1 MARSR
6 RGTPAPPSSATA
18 LTRGHLLIGALL
30 LLMLLPLLLRLIAP
44 PQTDTQQTSTS
55 STVPAHTG
63 MDTPDATPAPT
74 APPDDATQ
82 RQWQRDADARMPPM
96 GEYAADCFAQ
106 VRARNPTGRLLALS
120 ANRLAHNCA
129 AVVET
134 AAGSGRW
141 LFDYRTDGGAFRHY
155 GEVLWPEVWPQAP
168 AMPAEADLGA
178 SARVQADLDPAELD
192 AAHIAAVVEQIDV
205 AEDGAG
211 HQHAHWL
218 YEPIWLPAPFDR
230 TVVFATLM
238 QVADSNARNE
248 HTVYVLAGEEWLEG
262 ERRELALAMYPSTR
276 FELTE
281 SHNFKGPLFEST
293 ALAESTISLEGAPQE
308 LDHPLAT
315 LAEGCLAWVRDT
327 APGDRVLR
335 LALGEGQCWLTLA
348 QSDARERF
356 HVLRYTV
363 DGARSIDHGALVYSA
378 PPVNLLLDR
387 SRLSAAR
394 VREQL
399 GHALRGFQPPAE
411 IRRLAIAWVDGQ
423 MIWQFVGHRTEG
435 ATMLYLDSGGRTI
448 DRPLSFPVS
457 VFETRAGFPVT
468 GDPLP
473 APREN
478 PAS

>member
-6 RGTPAPPSSATA
+6 RATPAPPTSAAA
-18 LTRGHLLIGALL
+18 LTRGRLLIGGLL
-30 LLMLLPLLLRLIAP
+30 LLMLLPLLLQNIQP
-44 PQTDTQQTSTS
+44 PE
-55 STVPAHTG
+55 
-63 MDTPDATPAPT
+63 PDAAAVLPTAAVTSETAPATSRMDAPAPA

-96 GEYAADCFAQ
+96 AQYAADCFAQ
-106 VRARNPTGRLLALS
+106 VRVRNPVGRLLALS

-134 AAGSGRW
+134 ASGSGRW

-155 GEVLWPEVWPQAP
+155 GEVLWPDVWPQAP
-168 AMPAEADLGA
+168 ALPAEAESGA
-178 SARVQADLDPAELD
+178 AVRVIADLDPAELD
-192 AAHIAAVVEQIDV
+192 VARIAAVVEQIDI

-218 YEPIWLPAPFDR
+218 YEPIWLPEPIDR
-230 TVVFATLM
+230 TVVFVTLM

-262 ERRELALAMYPSTR
+262 ERRERALSMYPSTR
-276 FELTE
+276 FELTDT
-281 SHNFKGPLFEST
+281 HNFKGPLFEST
-293 ALAESTISLEGAPQE
+293 ALSESTISLEGAPQE
-308 LDHPLAT
+308 LHHPLAT

-335 LALGEGQCWLTLA
+335 LALGEGRCWLTLA

-356 HVLRYTV
+356 HVVSYTV
-363 DGARSIDHGALVYSA
+363 DGAHSKDHGALVFSA

-387 SRLSAAR
+387 SRLSASR

-399 GHALRGFQPPAE
+399 GHALRTLQQPAE
-411 IRRLAIAWVDGQ
+411 MRRLAIAWVDGQ
-423 MIWQFVGHRTEG
+423 MVWQFAVNG
-435 ATMLYLDSGGRTI
+435 AGAAAVLYLDSGGRTI
-448 DRPLSFPVS
+448 DAPRAFPVS
-457 VFETRAGFPVT
+457 VFETQAGFPER
-468 GDPLP
+468 GAALP
-473 APREN
+473 
-478 PAS
+478 PAG